1 MDNMSDLSFTQTS
14 KAMRSTHMDR
24 KQGNYIPWWVIV
36 AEYNRKTPKK
46 VIDRRAIGWKSQPNV
61 FMGC

>member
-14 KAMRSTHMDR
+14 RAMQSKHLSRASNEYR
-24 KQGNYIPWWVIV
+24 PIWVI
-36 AEYNRKTPKK
+36 AATSNAKPK
-46 VIDRRAIGWKSQPNV
+46 VLIDRMRHGKRSNPHV